1 MLLLHSESLMDQDR
15 AVLLVSM
22 RRPEGK
28 TQQLHHAQAHREII
42 REFGRFPARNDAL
55 SRWATAPEIAYDK
68 ASGYGFTLETIA
80 VAS

>member
-1 MLLLHSESLMDQDR
+1 MPLLHSESLMDQDR

-68 ASGYGFTLETIA
+68 AGGYGFTLETIA